1 MKNFYKS
8 LLAVATLAMA
18 FTSCSKDEV
27 SESPSEP
34 RKVVITVTTDGELEK
49 SPASRTEY
57 DEATNQMNWS
67 ATGEALE
74 VIELINNTFTH
85 ATTTS
90 YTLTGRVANFQVAFT
105 ENTTAESF
113 IYSAVYPAT
122 SFADQKSGNTDCYR
136 VNLPNEQT
144 PSLTSFDANAD
155 LLVSMPVTKT
165 LQPSEGGEAL
175 QFRFQRI
182 ASVGKM
188 TLKGITAG
196 EKIAKVE
203 FTPSQ
208 GKTLA
213 GYTLVDLKTGAV
225 SEIGYFSRGAL
236 VLNLGDREATGEDVV
251 WFTTLPVTFAE
262 GDSFTVKVT
271 TDKATYEKTAA
282 SFTAE
287 KPLVFASGGV
297 TKFGIKDMT
306 RTENMVDEYVLLTNV
321 ADLAEGDQIII
332 ASAGTAGAAKAI
344 STTQNSNNRK
354 ATDVTIVDGP
364 KITDIATDI
373 QILEVQTGTAENSF
387 AFYTGEAG
395 YLYAASSTSN
405 HLKTQT
411 TLDANGSWVITVTP
425 DGKATIIGQG
435 DMTRNSLRYNT
446 SSSIFSCYASGQADV
461 YIYRKAAAPS
471 TDPFIKSANLNVDA
485 AAITNGT
492 STYSI
497 GNTTKTAVTVTCD
510 GTVVT
515 VAMADNG
522 EIMYEVSGNYG
533 TEVREGWIEL
543 ALTNDATVT
552 KRIIVTQAG
561 STFTVPESVS
571 IANDATTATFNV
583 VSSDFGWTITA
594 PEGITVNPITG
605 NAGETEVTVTSN
617 TANSGTETLPLGSLS
632 ILRTDD
638 VAANAKSITVN
649 KLAAGQS
656 AEKVVDIE
664 FSTLGYTN
672 QQEVSTY
679 TSEDVTISFD
689 KGTNSNTPKYFT
701 SGEAVR
707 VYGGGTITVSTT
719 LGVISKIEISGYKD
733 KADNN
738 LSSNTGT
745 IANTNEAGT
754 KETEISWNGS
764 ANNIIF
770 TVNASN
776 GHFRIKT
783 VKVTYE

>member
-1 MKNFYKS
+1 MKSFYKS

-34 RKVVITVTTDGELEK
+34 RKVVITVTTEGGLEK
-49 SPASRTEY
+49 SPTSRTEY

-67 ATGEALE
+67 VNGEALE
-74 VIELINNTFTH
+74 VIELINTNTFTH

-136 VNLPNEQT
+136 VNLPNEQS

-165 LQPSEGGEAL
+165 VQPSEGGEAL

-203 FTPSQ
+203 FTPSP

-213 GYTLVDLKTGAV
+213 GYSLVDLKTGAV

-251 WFTTLPVTFAE
+251 WFTTLPVSFVE

-306 RTENMVDEYVLLTNV
+306 RTENVVDEYVLLTNV

-364 KITDIATDI
+364 KITDISTDI
-373 QILEVQTGTAENSF
+373 QIIEVQAGTATNSF

-395 YLYAASSTSN
+395 YLYAASSTN
-405 HLKTQT
+405 NNLKTQA
-411 TLDANGSWVITVTP
+411 TLDANGSWAITVTTN
-425 DGKATIIGQG
+425 GKATIIGQG
-435 DMTRNSLRYNT
+435 DSKRNSLRYNT
-446 SSSIFSCYASGQADV
+446 SSTIFSCYASGQADV

-497 GNTTKTAVTVTCD
+497 GNTTETAVTVTCD
-510 GTVVT
+510 ETVVT

-571 IANDATTATFNV
+571 IANDATTSTFNV

-594 PEGITVNPITG
+594 PEGITVNPTTG
-605 NAGETEVTVTSN
+605 NAGETEVIVTSN
-617 TANSGTETLPLGSLS
+617 TPNNGTEPLLLGSLS
-632 ILRTDD
+632 ILRTGD
-638 VAANAKSITVN
+638 VDANTKSIAVN
-649 KLAAGQS
+649 KLAAGRTTEKTVTLSFAGGNNTNISPLTFTETPIDAVFETGTS
-656 AEKVVDIE
+656 ATKPRWDATCVRFYGASGKQNILTVSGATIKKIE
-664 FSTLGYTN
+664 FVMNG
-672 QQEVSTY
+672 TY
-679 TSEDVTISFD
+679 KMT
-689 KGTNSNTPKYFT
+689 G
-701 SGEAVR
+701 
-707 VYGGGTITVSTT
+707 IT
-719 LGVISKIEISGYKD
+719 
-733 KADNN
+733 A
-738 LSSNTGT
+738 NTGT
-745 IANTNEAGT
+745 LDNANLEWTGSSNSIVFTAGT
-754 KETEISWNGS
+754 SQTRFEGIN
-764 ANNIIF
+764 
-770 TVNASN
+770 
-776 GHFRIKT
+776 
-783 VKVTYE
+783 VTYTE